1 MTLTHNKPTRIR
13 GNINSGN
20 RVTLWRVDKVTAS
33 SIDPA
38 NETPQNDLE
47 AAGVEFTAAI
57 KKAFRGCELHAE
69 WSGADSRNFKSFVY
83 MPGDTYCMGYVTVSR
98 GWDNVAL
105 GYEEHGKNFEYTVT
119 AHTITNNRHADLVLQ
134 QTCKTSNPKKAVAN
148 AKKYLRRVT
157 HEELAKIT
165 SEEYHGAMTL
175 QRDMVETELDNA
187 ADALLGIRQHRGFRR
202 ELADSPLLGEMFYQ
216 MDAGTMT
223 FLSPDVETKLKNV
236 HRLCK
241 EFKAIE
247 ASRVTD
253 KVVCVQIHEVKVMGE
268 KTHEF
273 STAVVGV
280 NRWSTDQVTDYCRYT
295 EETLPEDIAG
305 KIAVLT
311 VCGMNAAVIGVGY
324 RYDENIFYVIC

>member
-1 MTLTHNKPTRIR
+1 MTLAYNKPTRIR
-13 GNINSGN
+13 GNIDSRT

-38 NETPQNDLE
+38 NETPRNDLE

-57 KKAFRGCELHAE
+57 KKAFRGCELHAV
-69 WSGADSRNFKSFVY
+69 WSGADGRNCKSYVY

-98 GWDNVAL
+98 VWDNVAL

-119 AHTITNNRHADLVLQ
+119 AHTVTNHRHADLVLQ

-157 HEELAKIT
+157 HEELTKIT
-165 SEEYHGAMTL
+165 SAEYHEAMTL
-175 QRDMVETELDNA
+175 QLDMVESELGDA
-187 ADALLGIRQHRGFRR
+187 TDALLGLRLSRGAR
-202 ELADSPLLGEMFYQ
+202 EDLASSPLLGEMFWQ
-216 MDAGTMT
+216 IDAGTMT
-223 FLSPDVETKLKNV
+223 FLSPDVEVKLKEV
-236 HRLCK
+236 QRIYK
-241 EFKAIE
+241 EIKAIE

-253 KVVCVQIHEVKVMGE
+253 KVVCVQIHEVEVMGE

-273 STAVVGV
+273 STAVVGM
-280 NRWSTDQVTDYCRYT
+280 NRWSTNQVTDYCRYT

-305 KIAVLT
+305 KIAVLA
-311 VCGMNAAVIGVGY
+311 VCGMAAVIGVGY

>member
-1 MTLTHNKPTRIR
+1 MTITHDKTKRIR
-13 GNINSGN
+13 GYINKGN
-20 RVTLWRVDKVTAS
+20 PVTLWRVDRVTAS

-38 NETPQNDLE
+38 NETPQNDLA

-57 KKAFRGCELHAE
+57 KKAFRGCEFHVVT
-69 WSGADSRNFKSFVY
+69 GIMNFKSFVY
-83 MPGDTYCMGYVTVSR
+83 MPGDTYCMGYVSVGKEYTAER
-98 GWDNVAL
+98 GERLV
-105 GYEEHGKNFEYTVT
+105 YTVT
-119 AHTITNNRHADLVLQ
+119 AHTVTNNRHADLVLQ

-157 HEELAKIT
+157 HEELTKIT
-165 SEEYHGAMTL
+165 SNEYHEAMTL
-175 QRDMVETELDNA
+175 QRDMVEGKLNDAT
-187 ADALLGIRQHRGFRR
+187 DALLGIRRQRGFR
-202 ELADSPLLGEMFYQ
+202 EDLADSPLLGEMFYQ

-223 FLSPDVETKLKNV
+223 FLSPDVEVKLKEV

-241 EFKAIE
+241 EVKAIE

-268 KTHEF
+268 ETHEF

>member
-1 MTLTHNKPTRIR
+1 MTITHDKPTTIR
-13 GNINSGN
+13 GNIDINN
-20 RVTLWRVDKVTAS
+20 RVTLWRVDKVIEYT
-33 SIDPA
+33 IDP
-38 NETPQNDLE
+38 EDTPQNDLA

-57 KKAFRGCELHAE
+57 KKAFRGCELRAA
-69 WSGADSRNFKSFVY
+69 WSGTDSMNFKAFVY
-83 MPGDTYCMGYVTVSR
+83 MPGDTYCMGYVTIIR
-98 GWDNVAL
+98 GLDSEDAECFV
-105 GYEEHGKNFEYTVT
+105 YTVT
-119 AHTITNNRHADLVLQ
+119 AHTITNNRHNDTVLQ

-157 HEELAKIT
+157 HEELSKIT
-165 SEEYHGAMTL
+165 SEEYQVVMSA
-175 QRDMVETELDNA
+175 QRDMVEEELDDA
-187 ADALLGIRQHRGFRR
+187 ADALFGIRRRRGTR
-202 ELADSPLLGEMFYQ
+202 ENLVDSPLLGEMFYQ

-241 EFKAIE
+241 EVKAID

-253 KVVCVQIHEVKVMGE
+253 KVVCVQVHEVETMGE

-273 STAVVGV
+273 STAVVGK
-280 NRWSTDQVTDYCRYT
+280 NRWAIDHITDYCRYT

-305 KIAVLT
+305 KIAVLS

-324 RYDENIFYVIC
+324 RYDGDIFYVIC

>member
-1 MTLTHNKPTRIR
+1 MTLAHNKPTRIR
-13 GNINSGN
+13 GNINSNN
-20 RVTLWRVDKVTAS
+20 RVTLWRVDRVTAS

-57 KKAFRGCELHAE
+57 KKAFRGCELHATLCK
-69 WSGADSRNFKSFVY
+69 WQSGADSMNFKAFVY
-83 MPGDTYCMGYVTVSR
+83 MPGDTYCMGYVTISR
-98 GWDNVAL
+98 GLDSEDAECFV
-105 GYEEHGKNFEYTVT
+105 YTVT
-119 AHTITNNRHADLVLQ
+119 AHTITNNRHNDLVLQ

-165 SEEYHGAMTL
+165 SEEYQVVMSA
-175 QRDMVETELDNA
+175 QRDMVEEELDNS
-187 ADALLGIRQHRGFRR
+187 ADALLGIRRHRGTR
-202 ELADSPLLGEMFYQ
+202 ENLADSPLLVEMFYQ

-241 EFKAIE
+241 EVKAIE

>member
-1 MTLTHNKPTRIR
+1 MTITHNKPTKIR
-13 GNINSGN
+13 GNIDNNNRVN
-20 RVTLWRVDKVTAS
+20 RVTLWRVDRVTAS

-69 WSGADSRNFKSFVY
+69 WSGADSMNFKAFVY
-83 MPGDTYCMGYVTVSR
+83 MPGDTYCMGYVTISR
-98 GWDNVAL
+98 GHL
-105 GYEEHGKNFEYTVT
+105 LRRLPLQYTVT
-119 AHTITNNRHADLVLQ
+119 AHTITNNRHNDTVLQ
-134 QTCKTSNPKKAVAN
+134 QTCKTCNYKKAVAN

-165 SEEYHGAMTL
+165 SEEYLTAMTL
-175 QRDMVETELDNA
+175 QRDMVESELNDA
-187 ADALLGIRQHRGFRR
+187 ADALLGIRRHRGTR
-202 ELADSPLLGEMFYQ
+202 ENLVDSPLLGEMFYQ

-223 FLSPDVETKLKNV
+223 FLSPDVEVKLKEV

-241 EFKAIE
+241 EVKAIE

-305 KIAVLT
+305 KIAVLS

-324 RYDENIFYVIC
+324 RYDGDIFYVIC

>member
-1 MTLTHNKPTRIR
+1 MTITHDKPTKIR
-13 GNINSGN
+13 GNINSNN
-20 RVTLWRVDKVTAS
+20 RVTLWRVDRVTAS

-38 NETPQNDLE
+38 NETPQNDLA

-57 KKAFRGCELHAE
+57 KKAFRGCELRATLCK
-69 WSGADSRNFKSFVY
+69 WQSGADSMNFKAFVY
-83 MPGDTYCMGYVTVSR
+83 MPGDTYCMGYVTISR
-98 GWDNVAL
+98 GLDSEDAECFV
-105 GYEEHGKNFEYTVT
+105 YTVT
-119 AHTITNNRHADLVLQ
+119 AHTITNNRHNDLVLQ

-165 SEEYHGAMTL
+165 SEEYQVVMSA
-175 QRDMVETELDNA
+175 QRDMVEEELDDA
-187 ADALLGIRQHRGFRR
+187 ADALLGIRRHRGTR
-202 ELADSPLLGEMFYQ
+202 ENLADSPLLGEMFYQ

-241 EFKAIE
+241 EVKAIE

-253 KVVCVQIHEVKVMGE
+253 KVVCVQVHEVEVMGE

-280 NRWSTDQVTDYCRYT
+280 KTAGLLI
-295 EETLPEDIAG
+295 TL
-305 KIAVLT
+305 LT
-311 VCGMNAAVIGVGY
+311 TVGTLRRPY
-324 RYDENIFYVIC
+324 PKT

>member
-1 MTLTHNKPTRIR
+1 MTLAHNKPTRIR

-20 RVTLWRVDKVTAS
+20 RVTLWRVDKVTAG

-69 WSGADSRNFKSFVY
+69 WSGADSRNFKAFVY
-83 MPGDTYCMGYVTVSR
+83 MPGDTYCMGYVTISR
-98 GWDNVAL
+98 EWDK
-105 GYEEHGKNFEYTVT
+105 EHGKDFGYTVT
-119 AHTITNNRHADLVLQ
+119 AHTVTNNRHADLVLQ
-134 QTCKTSNPKKAVAN
+134 QTCKTSNHKKAVAN

-175 QRDMVETELDNA
+175 QRDMVESELDNA
-187 ADALLGIRQHRGFRR
+187 ADVLLGMRR
-202 ELADSPLLGEMFYQ
+202 VPGLSRDLADSPLLGEMFYQ

-223 FLSPDVETKLKNV
+223 FLSPDVEVKLKEV

-241 EFKAIE
+241 EVKAIE

>member
-1 MTLTHNKPTRIR
+1 
-13 GNINSGN
+13 
-20 RVTLWRVDKVTAS
+20 
-33 SIDPA
+33 
-38 NETPQNDLE
+38 
-47 AAGVEFTAAI
+47 
-57 KKAFRGCELHAE
+57 
-69 WSGADSRNFKSFVY
+69 
-83 MPGDTYCMGYVTVSR
+83 
-98 GWDNVAL
+98 
-105 GYEEHGKNFEYTVT
+105 
-119 AHTITNNRHADLVLQ
+119 
-134 QTCKTSNPKKAVAN
+134 VAN

-165 SEEYHGAMTL
+165 SEEYLTAMTL
-175 QRDMVETELDNA
+175 QRDMVESELNDA
-187 ADALLGIRQHRGFRR
+187 ADALLGIRRHRGTR
-202 ELADSPLLGEMFYQ
+202 ENLVDSPLLGEMFYQ

-223 FLSPDVETKLKNV
+223 FLSPDVEVKLKEV

-241 EFKAIE
+241 EVKAIE

-305 KIAVLT
+305 KIAVLS

-324 RYDENIFYVIC
+324 RYDGDIFYVIC

>member
-13 GNINSGN
+13 GNINSGS
-20 RVTLWRVDKVTAS
+20 RVTLWRVDKVTAGLQM
-33 SIDPA
+33 PA

-57 KKAFRGCELHAE
+57 KKAFRGCKFHAV

-83 MPGDTYCMGYVTVSR
+83 MPGDTYCMGYVTIGKEYTAER
-98 GWDNVAL
+98 GERLV
-105 GYEEHGKNFEYTVT
+105 YTVT
-119 AHTITNNRHADLVLQ
+119 AHTVKNNRHADLVLR

-165 SEEYHGAMTL
+165 SEEYHEAMTL
-175 QRDMVETELDNA
+175 QTDMIEDELYTACN
-187 ADALLGIRQHRGFRR
+187 ALLGTLRNSFLSKD
-202 ELADSPLLGEMFYQ
+202 LAESPLMVEMFYQ

-223 FLSPDVETKLKNV
+223 FLSPDVEVKLKEV
-236 HRLCK
+236 HRLHK
-241 EFKAIE
+241 EVKAIE
-247 ASRVTD
+247 DSRVTD
-253 KVVCVQIHEVKVMGE
+253 KVVCVQIHEVKIMGE

-273 STAVVGV
+273 STAVIGM
-280 NRWSTDQVTDYCRYT
+280 NRWSTDQATDYCRYT

-305 KIAVLT
+305 KLAVLT
-311 VCGMNAAVIGVGY
+311 VCGMNSAVMGVGY
-324 RYDENIFYVIC
+324 RYDENTFYVIC